1 MELRLADANLI
12 LGKTPAC
19 LDLLLRDMPDEWL
32 RANEGADTWSCYDV
46 VGHLIH
52 GELTDWMPRL
62 RIILEHGAERAFDPF
77 DRFAQFKN
85 DQTRPI
91 GELLDRF
98 KSLREQNLLRLN
110 ELRLTAKDWKRAGQ
124 HPELGA
130 VNLGELIATWVV
142 HDLTHLNQIH
152 RVMAKQY
159 SEEVGPW
166 KEYLSILTR

>member
-19 LDLLLRDMPDEWL
+19 LDLLLRDLPDEWL
-32 RANEGADTWSCYDV
+32 RANEGKDTWSCYDV

-62 RIILEHGAERAFDPF
+62 QIILERGADRAFVPF
-77 DRFAQFKN
+77 DRFAQFEN

-98 KSLREQNLLRLN
+98 KSLRQQNLRRIGRDPTFRQPIQRL
-110 ELRLTAKDWKRAGQ
+110 LTDLHAL
-124 HPELGA
+124 PEL
-130 VNLGELIATWVV
+130 LHPHDIPSPHIANV
-142 HDLTHLNQIH
+142 
-152 RVMAKQY
+152 
-159 SEEVGPW
+159 
-166 KEYLSILTR
+166 

>member
-12 LGKTPAC
+12 LSKTPAC
-19 LDLLLRDMPDEWL
+19 LDLLLRDLPEEWL
-32 RANEGADTWSCYDV
+32 RANEGKDTWSCYDV

-62 RIILEHGAERAFDPF
+62 QIILEHGGDRAFVPF
-77 DRFAQFKN
+77 DRFAQFEN

-98 KSLREQNLLRLN
+98 KSLRQQNLQRLN
-110 ELRLTAKDWKRAGQ
+110 ELHLTPGDWGRPGE
-124 HPELGA
+124 HPELGT
-130 VNLGELIATWVV
+130 VTLSELISTWVV

-152 RVMAKQY
+152 RVMATQY
-159 SEEVGPW
+159 SEAVGPW
-166 KEYLSILTR
+166 KQYLSILTR